1 MSSTILQSLAKP
13 FTKRRPQ
20 VRPGFTVKV
29 SERIQEGGKTR
40 TQIFEGLVINVH
52 NGHVETDR
60 TFTVRKLVSG
70 VGVEKIFSLH
80 SPNVENIEIVKV
92 AKVRRAKLFY
102 LRDRQGKAAR
112 LSERFTTA
120 DEFMTAEEEVEEVV
134 EDVAEETAE
143 ITSDDA
149 AGDDSTASD
158 DSTGDDK
165 VEDTNEEKTEADD
178 LTKVEGIGPK
188 IAETLVAAGHS
199 TFAAVAKLDS
209 ETIQTLIADV
219 QGSHPSDTW
228 PKQAQMAADGKWDE
242 LKKSQDEL
250 DGGKE

>member
-112 LSERFTTA
+112 LSERFTT
-120 DEFMTAEEEVEEVV
+120 
-134 EDVAEETAE
+134 
-143 ITSDDA
+143 SY
-149 AGDDSTASD
+149 
-158 DSTGDDK
+158 
-165 VEDTNEEKTEADD
+165 
-178 LTKVEGIGPK
+178 
-188 IAETLVAAGHS
+188 
-199 TFAAVAKLDS
+199 
-209 ETIQTLIADV
+209 
-219 QGSHPSDTW
+219 
-228 PKQAQMAADGKWDE
+228 
-242 LKKSQDEL
+242 
-250 DGGKE
+250 